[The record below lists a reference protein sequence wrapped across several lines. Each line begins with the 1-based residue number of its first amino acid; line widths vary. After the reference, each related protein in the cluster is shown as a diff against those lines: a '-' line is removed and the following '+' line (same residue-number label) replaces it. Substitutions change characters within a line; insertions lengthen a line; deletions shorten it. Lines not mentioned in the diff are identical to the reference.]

1 MPVRQVK
8 VIFFDAVG
16 TLIETGGCVGEI
28 YVRTAREFG
37 FEAEPRILQLNFES
51 FVSAPA
57 AAGFPSGRPKPHD
70 RA

>member
-16 TLIETGGCVGEI
+16 TLIETRGCVGEI
-28 YVRTAREFG
+28 YVRAAREFG
-37 FEAEPRILQLNFES
+37 FDRASNPATKLRT

-57 AAGFPSGRPKPHD
+57 AAGFPSGRLKPH
-70 RA
+70 